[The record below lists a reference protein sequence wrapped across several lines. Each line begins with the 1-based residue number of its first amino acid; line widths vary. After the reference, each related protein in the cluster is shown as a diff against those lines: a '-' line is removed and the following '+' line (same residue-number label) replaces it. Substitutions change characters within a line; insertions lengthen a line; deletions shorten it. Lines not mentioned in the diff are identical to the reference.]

1 VGSGVQVG
9 EYNTEEANKER
20 LMPEVMFETN
30 RLYIQMLGEQAIH
43 FRAAAEATR
52 GDSGRDLAGFVR
64 AYDAARAVNVALDE
78 MMREVDKWSLD
89 ARKASG
95 ILMDEMVDW
104 VINLH
109 HELDL
114 VDSYDLEVPDDLAIE
129 RTAFRVEV
137 EADADP
143 LLLLGNAA
151 AMFAW
156 SLSQHGLL
164 RIARAARDR
173 ENRFEQFAWCHSEFE
188 RTYRAVRERIEAGNI
203 AEESVVTA
211 TAKYLAESAEAL
223 RSDVVN
229 ISELPAGAG
238 V

>member
-1 VGSGVQVG
+1 M
-9 EYNTEEANKER
+9 T
-20 LMPEVMFETN
+20 EVMFETN

-78 MMREVDKWSLD
+78 VMREVDKWSLD

-129 RTAFRVEV
+129 RIPFRVEV
-137 EADADP
+137 EAAEDH

-188 RTYRAVRERIEAGNI
+188 RTYRAVRERIEAGDI

>member
-1 VGSGVQVG
+1 M
-9 EYNTEEANKER
+9 T
-20 LMPEVMFETN
+20 EVMFETN
-30 RLYIQMLGEQAIH
+30 RRFIEMLGEQAIH

-52 GDSGRDLAGFVR
+52 RAGGRDLAGFVR

-78 MMREVDKWSLD
+78 MMREVDEWSPD
-89 ARKASG
+89 ARKASR

-129 RTAFRVEV
+129 RTVFRVEV
-137 EADADP
+137 EANADR

-151 AMFAW
+151 AMIAW
-156 SLSQHGLL
+156 CLSQHGLL
-164 RIARAARDR
+164 RIAREAHDR
-173 ENRFEQFAWCHSEFE
+173 ENRFEQFAWCHEEFE
-188 RTYRAVRERIEAGNI
+188 RTYGAVRERIAAGDI
-203 AEESVVTA
+203 AEDSVVAA
-211 TAKYLAESAEAL
+211 TAKYLAASAEAL

-229 ISELPAGAG
+229 MSELPAGER

>member
-1 VGSGVQVG
+1 
-9 EYNTEEANKER
+9 
-20 LMPEVMFETN
+20 M
-30 RLYIQMLGEQAIH
+30 
-43 FRAAAEATR
+43 
-52 GDSGRDLAGFVR
+52 AGFVR

-78 MMREVDKWSLD
+78 MMHEVDEWSPD
-89 ARKASG
+89 ARRASR

-129 RTAFRVEV
+129 QTAFRVEV
-137 EADADP
+137 EADVDR

-156 SLSQHGLL
+156 GLSQHGLL
-164 RIARAARDR
+164 RIAREARER
-173 ENRFEQFAWCHSEFE
+173 ENRFEQFACCHAEFE
-188 RTYRAVRERIEAGNI
+188 RTYGAVRERIEAGDI
-203 AEESVVTA
+203 AEESVVAT
-211 TAKYLAESAEAL
+211 TAKYLAKSAEAL

-229 ISELPAGAG
+229 ISEQSAGAG